1 MRNGSNTIY
10 LGLAILMMGLFA
22 SQIRKPSLESPA
34 SVIQTNES
42 IANAPLTAAAENPR
56 IFTAYQRLLGES
68 FFTQKLDGISV
79 NPAPGTGQRLTDHF
93 TLILSGGE
101 VYGSSD
107 ARIQKNWES
116 VLDRIADVLD
126 DDPGLKMEISGYAD
140 ADDPLENR
148 NADNGSS
155 PLAFSFARAEWV
167 ARYFETAHGADISS
181 DFILR
186 GMGPIVQGKR
196 VELKIL
202 IPKTGTS
209 GD

>member
-1 MRNGSNTIY
+1 MHNRSNTVY
-10 LGLAILMMGLFA
+10 LGLAVLMMGLFA
-22 SQIRKPSLESPA
+22 GQIRNRSTEPQP
-34 SVIQTNES
+34 SVIQSNES
-42 IANAPLTAAAENPR
+42 IANSASSAAENPR

-68 FFTQKLDGISV
+68 FFAQKLDGISV
-79 NPAPGTGQRLTDHF
+79 IPAPGTGQILTDHF

-101 VYGSSD
+101 VYGSRD
-107 ARIQKNWES
+107 ARIQKSWES

-148 NADNGSS
+148 NAENGSS
-155 PLAFSFARAEWV
+155 PLAFSFARAEWI
-167 ARYFETAHGADISS
+167 ARYFETAHGADIAS

-186 GMGPIVQGKR
+186 GMGPIAQGKR

-202 IPKTGTS
+202 IPKS
-209 GD
+209 GSGGN